1 MLKKVL
7 SISLAALFV
16 ALSCAGCGNK
26 EKMQN
31 ENGWSK
37 LELTVWETQGTDYA
51 PSAQISNNIV
61 EQWLVDKTN
70 VKVTNI
76 YGNGGTQWDPKL
88 TKLLAGDDLPDI
100 VHCGALQGPAHFARL
115 DEFGKV
121 WELTPEMLQ
130 QYAPDLWK
138 KTPAEYWEKMTVNGK
153 ILGVPYYSYTS
164 KEINTGIS
172 DEAYE
177 FIKNY
182 KETPKN
188 DVTYA
193 PENFL
198 WVRDDILQKVYPEA
212 KTYEELAALL
222 TEKGAPIGEEMLDIP
237 IYSSE
242 DFIQFMY
249 DVKDMGLTE
258 NGKTVYAFGY
268 DGSDNWAALCWLGA
282 DMYGYKGHYY
292 SGTWNDKTQRI
303 EIPLVKDVIKTAI
316 KTQNQ
321 MLADKVID
329 PESLAQTS
337 AMYTE
342 KAMNGQYAIVPMS
355 SVGISAVQFNKQ
367 LADKGVQ
374 YRYRP
379 FITQVK
385 SMEEYGPYT
394 EERLWGESLCI
405 LNTLSEDELHQVLN
419 WINVQFTDEYEEVFN
434 WGPKEAG
441 LYTDHE
447 DGTRTF
453 KDERFNKYFIEKDSS
468 ALTQEETLG
477 LGGAKYTVVGL
488 FSVRPTYYSQYT
500 PDVYNRHIALTPDQG
515 SGFKFMADSEHVKAV
530 KLYPPCQIWS
540 SLYANI
546 PEVVDFW
553 GERDQWENDFKLVFA
568 AEPGAEFEKKWT
580 EAVTGVSEIVDIKK
594 LEDEMTKIAK
604 ENLPD

>member
-282 DMYGYKGHYY
+282 DMCCHY
-292 SGTWNDKTQRI
+292 
-303 EIPLVKDVIKTAI
+303 
-316 KTQNQ
+316 
-321 MLADKVID
+321 
-329 PESLAQTS
+329 
-337 AMYTE
+337 
-342 KAMNGQYAIVPMS
+342 
-355 SVGISAVQFNKQ
+355 
-367 LADKGVQ
+367 
-374 YRYRP
+374 
-379 FITQVK
+379 
-385 SMEEYGPYT
+385 
-394 EERLWGESLCI
+394 
-405 LNTLSEDELHQVLN
+405 
-419 WINVQFTDEYEEVFN
+419 
-434 WGPKEAG
+434 
-441 LYTDHE
+441 
-447 DGTRTF
+447 
-453 KDERFNKYFIEKDSS
+453 
-468 ALTQEETLG
+468 
-477 LGGAKYTVVGL
+477 
-488 FSVRPTYYSQYT
+488 
-500 PDVYNRHIALTPDQG
+500 
-515 SGFKFMADSEHVKAV
+515 
-530 KLYPPCQIWS
+530 
-540 SLYANI
+540 
-546 PEVVDFW
+546 
-553 GERDQWENDFKLVFA
+553 
-568 AEPGAEFEKKWT
+568 
-580 EAVTGVSEIVDIKK
+580 
-594 LEDEMTKIAK
+594 
-604 ENLPD
+604 